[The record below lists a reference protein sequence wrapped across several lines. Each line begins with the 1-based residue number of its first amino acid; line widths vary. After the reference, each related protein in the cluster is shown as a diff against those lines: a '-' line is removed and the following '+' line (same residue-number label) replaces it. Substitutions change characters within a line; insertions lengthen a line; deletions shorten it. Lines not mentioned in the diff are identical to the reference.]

1 MNTLIDNYNMNNFNV
16 MYYQSPLG
24 ILSVVASSAG
34 VCNIIFGELKENI
47 VAKEEKTPILQQT
60 ELQLNEYFSGE
71 RKVFTVPIDLKGT
84 EFQCK
89 VWNNLLK
96 IPYGETRC
104 YSEIA
109 RMTGNQ
115 KASRAVGMANNRNP
129 IPIIIPC
136 HRVIGKNGML
146 VGYAG
151 GLEIKKYLLE
161 LEQANK

>member
-104 YSEIA
+104 YSEL
-109 RMTGNQ
+109 
-115 KASRAVGMANNRNP
+115 P
-129 IPIIIPC
+129 
-136 HRVIGKNGML
+136 
-146 VGYAG
+146 
-151 GLEIKKYLLE
+151 E
-161 LEQANK
+161 